1 MNRFRDSYADKVD
14 VAHTAKEEPEER
26 QMTDLQLARRV
37 SEVRE
42 KLQQQRAQQQAD
54 AWQRVGPGP
63 QLW

>member
-37 SEVRE
+37 SEARE
-42 KLQQQRAQQQAD
+42 KLQQQAD

>member
-37 SEVRE
+37 SEARE
-42 KLQQQRAQQQAD
+42 KLQQQAD
-54 AWQRVGPGP
+54 VWQRVGPGP